1 MSRLLNPRV
10 LVPLLVVAVLIFI
23 SLRYFSVPL
32 PGIQLPAEQISFGSF
47 SLPNTF
53 LATLL
58 ADVTVLALAFAAT
71 RKMSLVPSGIQNVME
86 WMIEGL
92 YNMAEDIGGHN
103 ARKFFPW
110 AMTIFLL
117 VLVANWWEFIPGFDS
132 IGYLESHVA
141 PGTEDNVLTH
151 FAVQEVGPVR
161 TIVNQPY
168 TPSYEEYHHAHEEHV
183 LPTNEAGQ
191 EVAVLVPFL
200 RAASTDLNFTL
211 ALSLST
217 VLLVQIFGIQALGLG
232 YFSKFL
238 NFKGGAMGFVVGLFE
253 IISELSRILSFA
265 FRLFGNI
272 FGGQVLLFVLTF
284 LVPWLLPV
292 PFYGLEI
299 FVGAIQAFVFFLLS
313 LVFFSG
319 AVVSH
324 DEHH

>member
-32 PGIQLPAEQISFGSF
+32 PGIQLPAEPVAIGPYHV
-47 SLPNTF
+47 PNTF

-71 RKMSLVPSGIQNVME
+71 RKMSLVPSGIQNLME
-86 WMIEGL
+86 WITEGL

-132 IGYLESHVA
+132 IGWLESHVA
-141 PGTEDNVLTH
+141 VGTEDNVMTH
-151 FAVQEVGPVR
+151 FAVEEVGPIR
-161 TIVNQPY
+161 TIVNEPY
-168 TPSYEEYHHAHEEHV
+168 TPTYEEYHHAHEEHV

-211 ALSLST
+211 ALALST

-238 NFKGGAMGFVVGLFE
+238 NFKGGFMGFVVGLFE
-253 IISELSRILSFA
+253 IISELSRIISFA

-272 FGGQVLLFVLTF
+272 FGGQVLLFVLAF

-292 PFYGLEI
+292 PFYGLELFI
-299 FVGAIQAFVFFLLS
+299 GAIQAFVFFLLS
-313 LVFFSG
+313 LVFFAG